1 MQIGNWSATR
11 ELNDLYR
18 EIRELGIEGNL
29 AELSAFGFTVIEGA
43 LSADLTTRLRTKI
56 IAIAEDRLGR
66 KLDIANEV
74 DTQEINFIPYLL
86 YKDPVF
92 QEALLERR
100 QLALITYLL
109 GQHCQL
115 SSLSCHL
122 KGPGGAGLLL
132 HSDTGNGVPAPFSP
146 YSLVA
151 NCNFALTDYTE
162 ERGALAMVPG
172 SHNLARHPTVSERGL
187 DGNDRNPDAIPIE
200 VPAGSAVVWHGNTW
214 HGSFPRKIPGLRINL
229 STYYCRQ
236 FIVPQENYKDHVPA
250 GYLDGNPDAARLG
263 RLLGQETVHG
273 WRDDG
278 PSERFNERRG
288 VAGRTWQA

>member
-1 MQIGNWSATR
+1 MYIGDWSATR
-11 ELNDLYR
+11 ELNGLYR
-18 EIRELGIEGNL
+18 DIRELGIETNL

-43 LSADLTTRLRTKI
+43 LSPELTTKLREKI
-56 IAIAEDRLGR
+56 IAIAEERLGR
-66 KLDIANEV
+66 KLDIENET

-86 YKDPVF
+86 YKDPIF
-92 QEALLERR
+92 QHAVLERR
-100 QLALITYLL
+100 QLSLITYLL
-109 GQHCQL
+109 GQHCVL

-132 HSDTGNGVPAPFSP
+132 HSDTGNGVPAPFPP

-172 SHNLARHPTVSERGL
+172 SQNLGRQPTAGERGL
-187 DGNDRNPDAIPIE
+187 DGNERNPDAIAIE

-236 FIVPQENYKDHVPA
+236 YIVPQENYKDYVPE
-250 GYLDGNPDAARLG
+250 GYLDGVTESDRLG
-263 RLLGQETVHG
+263 RLLGQELNHG
-273 WRDDG
+273 WRDEG
-278 PSERFNERRG
+278 PSERFYANRG
-288 VAGRTWQA
+288 AAGRTWQS